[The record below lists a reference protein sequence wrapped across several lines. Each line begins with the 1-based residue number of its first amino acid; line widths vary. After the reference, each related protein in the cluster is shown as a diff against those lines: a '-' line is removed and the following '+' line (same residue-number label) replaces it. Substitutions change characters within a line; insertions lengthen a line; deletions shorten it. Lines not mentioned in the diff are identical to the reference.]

1 MSRVIAFLGL
11 LCLVP
16 YAYVGWYWLDWW
28 LLADTN
34 ELDAH
39 MLFYSFVLLAAAPFL
54 LAFFAICSAVSSAR
68 TVKAG
73 LTQKKPMQVAK
84 GSSFLWVSVVV
95 AITMTAFSWQLYGIL
110 FPEIEEGRD
119 RLGRICESDGSSTT
133 CRPDPERQRS
143 TIDMLNAQRRS
154 Q

>member
-1 MSRVIAFLGL
+1 MSRVITFLGL

-28 LLADTN
+28 LIAETN

-39 MLFYSFVLLAAAPFL
+39 MLFYSFVLLVAAPFL

-73 LTQKKPMQVAK
+73 FMQEKPMQVAK

-110 FPEIEEGRD
+110 FPDVEEGRD
-119 RLGRICESDGSSTT
+119 RLGRICEKEGNVTH

-143 TIDMLNAQRRS
+143 TIDTLNAQRRS